1 MGWKEQDH
9 EHVGVTNYTHT
20 KTRTIFKEKIWQ
32 RLPPTKVVANKTS
45 STKHQT
51 RAIESQLG
59 RVNATCTQVMTLIN
73 LRTFKLT

>member
-9 EHVGVTNYTHT
+9 EHVGVTNCTHT
-20 KTRTIFKEKIWQ
+20 KTQTIFKEKFWQ

-51 RAIESQLG
+51 RAIKNQLG
-59 RVNATCTQVMTLIN
+59 RVNATFTQVMTLIN
-73 LRTFKLT
+73 LRMFKLT